1 MLNLKWNER
10 KKAVIRVRAKILDAA
25 RTWFKEHNFT
35 EVQGPILI
43 PAIGDWPNYFEVK
56 YYDKKAYLTQGLGP
70 YAQILMA
77 NLGKIYTIAPA
88 FRKEKRITNRHLTEY
103 WQIEAEIPNGDLN
116 DIIKTQ
122 EQLITHICQTIYREA
137 QEELK
142 NLPRNPKELKRIRPP
157 FPKITYD
164 EAIEILQKHGY
175 NIQWGMT
182 LEWEHEK
189 YLSLQTQKPLFITEY
204 PINPETYFYKTHP
217 IKPATTLTTDLLAP
231 EGYGELSTGGQP
243 TTQKKELLKKMK
255 QENITTQEQK
265 WYIKL
270 AESQITYAGFGIG
283 LERII
288 QWICKLK
295 EIKETIIFPRTL
307 TELSVIL

>member
-25 RTWFKEHNFT
+25 RTWLKEHNFT

-88 FRKEKRITNRHLTEY
+88 FRKEKIITNRHLTEY
-103 WQIEAEIPNGDLN
+103 WQIEAEIPHGDLN

-122 EQLITHICQTIYREA
+122 EQLITHICQTISQEA

-142 NLPRNPKELKRIRPP
+142 HLPRNPKELKRIRPP

-307 TELSVIL
+307 TEFSVIL